1 MIIANKDKSQ
11 LISFSPMSCLSL
23 LGGEKIFMYEKNE
36 QLVDLRNESA
46 LNENAF
52 EKETIDLIIT
62 SPPYNVG
69 KDYGSKEEDN
79 LTYEEYLKFSES

>member
-1 MIIANKDKSQ
+1 M
-11 LISFSPMSCLSL
+11 
-23 LGGEKIFMYEKNE
+23 EKKQSI
-36 QLVDLRNESA
+36 DLRNESI

-69 KDYGSKEEDN
+69 MDYGTQEDN
-79 LTYEEYLKFSES
+79 LTYEEYLKFSESWLKNCYI